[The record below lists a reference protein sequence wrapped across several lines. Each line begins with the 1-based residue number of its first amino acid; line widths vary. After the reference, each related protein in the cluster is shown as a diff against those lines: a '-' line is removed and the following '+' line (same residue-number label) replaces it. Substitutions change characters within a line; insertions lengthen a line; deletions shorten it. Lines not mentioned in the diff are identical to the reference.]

1 VGPTRKVTLE
11 IHVNDKEVVV
21 AEKSVNRLKA
31 AADGVGASGNR
42 FEQFAQKIKAAF
54 GEAGVR
60 GAINSFSKDGSS
72 VAQKYVA
79 ELQKVLPA
87 SEAAAGSMS
96 RVAISAG
103 AVAGALVAAVAIVGI
118 AAYAFVQLAQK
129 VFEVTKAYADYAVE
143 VGKLAEANGLA
154 VETTAALRVQAER
167 TGTSFDAL
175 NAPIA
180 NFRKTIGEAA
190 AGSETARASLRLL
203 GIDGSKAIYD
213 IDGAFRQAISTIV
226 KLPAGMDQ
234 SRALFAA
241 FGAEGYKLLPFLKSF
256 NGNVDA
262 AIKKAEE
269 LGLMLSGKD
278 VQSAKAFQQA
288 YTDLQKAIQGLTNL
302 FGREFMPTV
311 TAALR
316 DFTGWLTTNKN
327 TVKDW
332 AAGVGTFVSGVITAF
347 GKIIKFVK
355 DHPILTRILLG
366 VATTGGSE
374 AVISTIQGV
383 QGIGTQ
389 PMPPSVPPAIKYDRP
404 QDAPPDLA
412 AMDAA
417 RAEFE
422 KKMKETI
429 ERNKR
434 DWDATIELWKASGE
448 DAGNTLTR
456 IFDDLKEKFA
466 TSGDASAFEQGA
478 AQAQRSYLSKIAEI
492 FGELEQLED
501 ERARRNNVT
510 AKEQQLLDQQQFKR
524 RQEWAQKGYDIG
536 KQTQDLI
543 TKAEQKGAE
552 ERIKTLEGEMNRAI
566 EIRTARN
573 ATDIAQTSRDYDT
586 QLLSERQKID
596 RINKLELDSIEFRKR
611 ELQKFLTSVA
621 GNAEKE
627 KEIRHQIKVVD
638 EQIAQQQITNANR
651 ITEAEKKKL
660 EALEQLRKQYEDIRN
675 SLEDQITVLSRGNR
689 PLTVY
694 EQTVRSLERDY
705 KDLSAEQKENLLVL
719 AQQVDALEK
728 LNKQHAELKDFFK
741 ETLTY
746 VFEGDFSGLV
756 ENLTRKFRDAFIDKL
771 SDFLATEILGFDPS
785 QTDNPVAKPIVSKID
800 VTNKILNSILG
811 RLGGTPI
818 TGGGLGGGLSSIFSG
833 VFGAGLG
840 GNIAPGGTGVF
851 NPGFFTG
858 PGRTGSIST
867 LPNGEPAFN
876 VNGSGGG
883 SFLDRLKRIFSTQEG
898 GIFAPVP
905 NVLNNNQ
912 PSALGGILS
921 GAGSIAQIAGGL
933 IGGRAGSAISM
944 AGLGLQIGAMFGPW
958 GAAIGA
964 GAGFLIGLLGFSDPK
979 RKRDKNEKLPQLQKG
994 FTDAIAEL
1002 RQILADSQALRFS
1015 DPQEAVTRAEA
1026 VRAQIASGFGI
1037 QFESKKYRKQAQ
1049 SLIATRLREADPL
1062 IEQIK
1067 QSAAIAAG
1075 AADRRQRILP
1085 EFAGG
1090 YFADFFKPNGLL
1102 PGMFDGRDNI
1112 LAMISRGEMV
1122 LNPYQQNRVR
1132 SMAGF
1137 DIFAGAG
1144 IPNYPNPSTS
1154 SRLAIGGLAGAA
1166 LGGISPNV
1174 VMQPQFTL
1182 IAQGVIFPDESK
1194 VWLMSD
1200 DGRRTLVK
1208 VIREEKKKD
1217 RTLVQQ

>member
-1 VGPTRKVTLE
+1 
-11 IHVNDKEVVV
+11 
-21 AEKSVNRLKA
+21 
-31 AADGVGASGNR
+31 
-42 FEQFAQKIKAAF
+42 
-54 GEAGVR
+54 
-60 GAINSFSKDGSS
+60 
-72 VAQKYVA
+72 
-79 ELQKVLPA
+79 
-87 SEAAAGSMS
+87 
-96 RVAISAG
+96 
-103 AVAGALVAAVAIVGI
+103 
-118 AAYAFVQLAQK
+118 
-129 VFEVTKAYADYAVE
+129 
-143 VGKLAEANGLA
+143 
-154 VETTAALRVQAER
+154 
-167 TGTSFDAL
+167 
-175 NAPIA
+175 
-180 NFRKTIGEAA
+180 
-190 AGSETARASLRLL
+190 
-203 GIDGSKAIYD
+203 
-213 IDGAFRQAISTIV
+213 
-226 KLPAGMDQ
+226 
-234 SRALFAA
+234 
-241 FGAEGYKLLPFLKSF
+241 
-256 NGNVDA
+256 
-262 AIKKAEE
+262 
-269 LGLMLSGKD
+269 MLSGKD

-316 DFTGWLTTNKN
+316 DFTSWLTTNKN
-327 TVKDW
+327 TVKEW
-332 AAGVGTFVSGVITAF
+332 AGGVGTFVRGVVTAF
-347 GKIIKFVK
+347 REVIQFVN
-355 DHPILTRILLG
+355 DHPILSRILLG

-374 AVISTIQGV
+374 AVISTIKAV
-383 QGIGTQ
+383 QTVGANST
-389 PMPPSVPPAIKYDRP
+389 PPPQTLPGQYTIDYSRP
-404 QDAPPDLA
+404 QSAAPDLA
-412 AMDAA
+412 ALDAA

-434 DWDATIELWKASGE
+434 DWDAAIELWKSSGD
-448 DAGNTLTR
+448 DAGSALTR
-456 IFDDLKEKFA
+456 IFSDLKDKFA
-466 TSGDASAFEQGA
+466 SSGDVQSFVQGVNTST
-478 AQAQRSYLSKIAEI
+478 QSYLAKIADI
-492 FGELEQLED
+492 YGELETLED
-501 ERARRNNVT
+501 ERAKRNNVT
-510 AKEQQLLDQQQFKR
+510 ANEQAVLDQAQLQR
-524 RQEWAQKGYDIG
+524 RRDWAGKAYEIQKQAD
-536 KQTQDLI
+536 DLI
-543 TKAEQKGAE
+543 TKAQKKAGE
-552 ERIKTLEGEMNRAI
+552 DRLKDLEGDMNRAI

-573 ATDIAQTSRDYDT
+573 ATDIAQTSRDYDI
-586 QLLSERQKID
+586 QLMSERQKID

-651 ITEAEKKKL
+651 ITEAEKKKF
-660 EALEQLRKQYEDIRN
+660 ETLEQLRKQYEDIRS

-728 LNKQHAELKDFFK
+728 LNQQHEELKDFFK

-756 ENLTRKFRDAFIDKL
+756 DNLTRKFRDNFIDKL
-771 SDFLATEILGFDPS
+771 SGFLATEILGFDPT

-811 RLGGTPI
+811 RLGGVPV

-833 VFGAGLG
+833 VLGAGGIGLG
-840 GNIAPGGTGVF
+840 GNIGPGGTGVF

-858 PGRTGSIST
+858 GGRTGSITT

-876 VNGSGGG
+876 VSASGGG

-905 NVLNNNQ
+905 NVLNNGK

-921 GAGSIAQIAGGL
+921 GVGGIAQIVGGFV
-933 IGGRAGSAISM
+933 GGRAGNAISF
-944 AGLGLQIGAMFGPW
+944 AGLGLQIGAMFGPI

-1067 QSAAIAAG
+1067 QSAQIAAG

-1102 PGMFDGRDNI
+1102 PGTFDGRDDI
-1112 LAMISRGEMV
+1112 LAMITRGEMV
-1122 LNPYQQNRVR
+1122 LNPDQQNRVR
-1132 SMAGF
+1132 GLAGY
-1137 DIFAGAG
+1137 DIFAHAG
-1144 IPNYPNPSTS
+1144 IPNYPNPSGS
-1154 SRLAIGGLAGAA
+1154 AKLAIGGMAGAGL
-1166 LGGISPNV
+1166 LGGNAPV
-1174 VMQPQFTL
+1174 VMQPSFTL
-1182 IAQGVIFPDESK
+1182 IAQGVVFTDESK
-1194 VWLMSD
+1194 VWLQSD